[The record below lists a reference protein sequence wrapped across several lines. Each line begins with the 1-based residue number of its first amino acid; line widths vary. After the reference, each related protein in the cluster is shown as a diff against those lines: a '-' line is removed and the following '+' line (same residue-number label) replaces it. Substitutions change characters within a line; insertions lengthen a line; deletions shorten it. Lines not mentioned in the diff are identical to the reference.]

1 MQEVITTPELL
12 TLIYQTQEKAI
23 QDVLSKY
30 SLIPAYV
37 TYEEACDM
45 YTKKRIDSLIRR
57 NILVPLPK
65 KNRKSKTLFER
76 TSFNKTMLSYTH
88 I

>member
-1 MQEVITTPELL
+1 M
-12 TLIYQTQEKAI
+12 AI
-23 QDVLSKY
+23 QDVLAKH
-30 SLIPAYV
+30 SLIPAYIS
-37 TYEEACDM
+37 YEEACDM

-57 NILVPLPK
+57 NVLVPLPK

-76 TSFNKTMLSYTH
+76 SSFNQIMLKNTH